1 MQLVGAT
8 DGFIRKPFLLKSML
22 NGIYAAIIAAIL
34 LILVVYYA
42 QKQIGDVL
50 IIKEFFTLGILL
62 ASVFAIG
69 IFLNLVSTFMSVTRY
84 LRMKIDDLY
93 I

>member
-8 DGFIRKPFLLKSML
+8 DGFIRRPFLLKSML
-22 NGIYAAIIAAIL
+22 NGIYAAFIAAIL
-34 LILVVYYA
+34 LVLVVYYA
-42 QKQIGDVL
+42 QKEIGDVL
-50 IIKEFFTLGILL
+50 VIKELFTMGILL
-62 ASVFAIG
+62 SSVFAIG
-69 IFLNLVSTFMSVTRY
+69 IFLNLISTFMSVTRY

>member
-1 MQLVGAT
+1 
-8 DGFIRKPFLLKSML
+8 ML
-22 NGIYAAIIAAIL
+22 NGIYAAFIAAIL

-42 QKQIGDVL
+42 QKQIGEVL
-50 IIKEFFTLGILL
+50 IIKESFTLGILL
-62 ASVFAIG
+62 ASVFGIG

-84 LRMKIDDLY
+84 LRMGIDDLY